1 MELAGLEPGD
11 LLGAIRRIVPCWR
24 LIGFF
29 ELMKGYRVPEVL
41 SVGSTVSG
49 SSNVVVDARWV
60 AHAHHAYQ
68 AFPALLLRVSVS

>member
-29 ELMKGYRVPEVL
+29 ELVKGYWASRFSQLVAAPPGAIR
-41 SVGSTVSG
+41 SPRFSQFGSTVG
-49 SSNVVVDARWV
+49 SAEL
-60 AHAHHAYQ
+60 
-68 AFPALLLRVSVS
+68 PA